1 MSGLRRLIESQTTT
15 NNSIHSLL
23 EKVLPVM
30 GVRDALLEVI
40 YIHFTNPT
48 VISDEARKGFYSKI
62 NILTYLQCPRAQ
74 ERYFS
79 NPQHCRLALQNT
91 PKLV

>member
-23 EKVLPVM
+23 EKVLPVI